1 VTVVALCSLKQSP
14 GTTTLALA
22 LTAALSQ
29 RHQAVTMAEADPA
42 GGDLAATI
50 GFPSDPGLV
59 TLAAEARRAGTW
71 PDITGHS
78 VPLAS
83 GGSLLA
89 GPDDAGQAAAAI
101 AHLGARLVPALRT
114 ASTHSVV
121 DCGRWAPGAPTGEIL
136 SGCDQVI
143 IGLHPTVSGVSH
155 LLAAVTVLGPMMD
168 GRISLCLAGSHPYGA
183 AEVSA
188 ATGLAVEVV
197 VPDDRRGLQ
206 ALLDGRPT
214 PRSGLMRAAA
224 RLADRMTAPTAVPTA
239 VRS

>member
-29 RHQAVTMAEADPA
+29 RHPGVTMVEADPA

-50 GFPSDPGLV
+50 GFRSDPGLV
-59 TLAAEARRAGTW
+59 TLAAEARRAEAW
-71 PDITGHS
+71 LDIVGHS
-78 VPLAS
+78 VLLAS

-101 AHLGARLVPALRT
+101 AHLGARMVPALRT
-114 ASTHSVV
+114 AANHSVV
-121 DCGRWAPGAPTGEIL
+121 DCGRWAPGAPTGQIL

-143 IGLHPTVSGVSH
+143 VGLHPTVSGVSH
-155 LLAAVTVLGPMMD
+155 LLAAMTVLGPMVD
-168 GRISLCLAGSHPYGA
+168 GRISLALAGSHPYGA

-197 VPDDRRGLQ
+197 VPDDGRGLQ

-214 PRSGLMRAAA
+214 RRSGLMRAAA
-224 RLADRMTAPTAVPTA
+224 RLADLMTEPNVVPTA